1 MFSMINRGR
10 IKDLAVVQEFEHL
23 FGRLRGL
30 FGQSFDADGNLII
43 ADPNL
48 AITPLGGIIPYAG
61 AAAPTGWLLCN
72 GAQVSRVTY
81 QSLFDLVG
89 TTYGAGDG
97 STTFTLPDLRQ
108 RFPLGKAA
116 AGTGSA
122 LGATGGDIDHTHSG
136 GAHTHSTPAHS
147 HSTSGTAALAGEHS
161 HTVDSHTHN
170 VGNHQHGMSGLDHP
184 TATSTAG
191 GSGVQ
196 AGSSFDAAV
205 AGHAHF
211 TVSGSAPS
219 TDSAGATATTAAS
232 PATDTHAGHTHS
244 VSGSTD
250 TSGAGT
256 TGSASGTTGSANPPF
271 LALNYLIFA
280 GV

>member
-81 QSLFDLVG
+81 QSLFNLIG

-97 STTFTLPDLRQ
+97 STTFNVPDLSQ

-116 AGTGSA
+116 SGTGA
-122 LGATGGDIDHTHSG
+122 TLGASGGNIDHTHTGGSHTHAITSG
-136 GAHTHSTPAHS
+136 GSHSHGGATGSAGSHDHGGATSTEPNHTHTYSGTTDAPGSAALAAFGGDFSTVLGSAHTHGY
-147 HSTSGTAALAGEHS
+147 SGT
-161 HTVDSHTHN
+161 
-170 VGNHQHGMSGLDHP
+170 
-184 TATSTAG
+184 
-191 GSGVQ
+191 
-196 AGSSFDAAV
+196 
-205 AGHAHF
+205 
-211 TVSGSAPS
+211 
-219 TDSAGATATTAAS
+219 
-232 PATDTHAGHTHS
+232 
-244 VSGSTD
+244 
-250 TSGAGT
+250 TSGAGGHNHSINT
-256 TGSASGTTGSANPPF
+256 TAAHDHSVSADGSHDHGGATGASSGSTGAANPPY